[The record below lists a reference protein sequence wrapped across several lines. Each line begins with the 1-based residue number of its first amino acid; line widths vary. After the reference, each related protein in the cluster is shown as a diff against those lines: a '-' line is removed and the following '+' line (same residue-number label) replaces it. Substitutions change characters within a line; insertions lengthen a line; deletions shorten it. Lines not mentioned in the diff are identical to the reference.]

1 MGPPEAAAS
10 PPEGD
15 ALGDAMENAAENAAE
30 NAMGSDGGREE
41 RIVVHHLDHWFGEGD
56 AAKRVLTDINLTVH
70 AGEIVILT
78 GPSGSGK
85 TTLLTMLGGL
95 RAAQSGSLR
104 VLGEELLNADNRCL
118 TRLRRQAGF
127 IFQAHN
133 LLAYLTALENV
144 RFGLEVTPA
153 WLGRGRAAMNGC
165 AAAMLGQ
172 VGLMERLDYF
182 PEKLSGGQKQRVA
195 IARALAPSPSLL
207 LADEPTAALDKS
219 SGRDVVDL
227 FRQLAD
233 QRRAAIVMVT
243 HDNKILDIADRIVN
257 LEAGQLVDH

>member
-1 MGPPEAAAS
+1 MTPLDAAV
-10 PPEGD
+10 
-15 ALGDAMENAAENAAE
+15 
-30 NAMGSDGGREE
+30 GREL
-41 RIVVHHLDHWFGEGD
+41 RIELHHLNHWFGEGE
-56 AAKRVLTDINLTVH
+56 AAKQVLTDINMTVH

-95 RAAQSGSLR
+95 RAAQSGSLK
-104 VLGEELLNADNRCL
+104 VLGEELLHADNAVL

-133 LLAYLTALENV
+133 LLPYLTALENV
-144 RFGLEVTPA
+144 RFGLEVTPT
-153 WLGRGRAAMNGC
+153 WLDRGRAAMEAC
-165 AAAMLGQ
+165 AATMLGH
-172 VGLMERLDYF
+172 VGLAERLDYF

-195 IARALAPSPSLL
+195 IARALAPSPRLL

-233 QRRAAIVMVT
+233 DNGAAIVMVT
-243 HDNKILDIADRIVN
+243 HDNKILDIADRIVT
-257 LEAGQLVDH
+257 LEGGQLVEG